1 MRLAPH
7 PDLSDSQ
14 RQAIEMDYGM
24 EDGSTGISMRLC
36 MTWYF
41 ERHYGLDIP
50 SDLLPPARRQIILQN
65 RAELDALRASC
76 KGNEAF

>member
-1 MRLAPH
+1 MRLGPH

-24 EDGSTGISMRLC
+24 VDGSIGIPMRLC

-41 ERHYGLDIP
+41 ERHYGLDFP
-50 SDLLPPARRQIILQN
+50 TDLLPASRCQIVLQN
-65 RAELDALRASC
+65 RDELDSLRASC
-76 KGNEAF
+76 GTNKLA